1 MNERLIKHYIV
12 GKHLNNTQQNWNDL
26 IKKYKNKIIGTLIL
40 IINIIWTGDWIWL
53 FYGYH
58 YSGKL
63 YLFMYPD
70 WILILNTIFGLI
82 GILIGTKLM
91 KGRIIIKTALLIEIP
106 KFIVGF
112 WILF

>member
-1 MNERLIKHYIV
+1 
-12 GKHLNNTQQNWNDL
+12 L
-26 IKKYKNKIIGTLIL
+26 IKKYKNKIIGIFIL
-40 IINIIWTGDWIWL
+40 LINIIWTGHWIWL

-58 YSGKL
+58 FSGNL

-70 WILILNTIFGLI
+70 WILISNTIFGLI
-82 GILIGTKLM
+82 GIIIGMRLM
-91 KGRIIIKTALLIEIP
+91 KDGILIKTALLIEIP